1 MLLAAFLLG
10 AVATFVIPV
19 SAQKP
24 VNSTKAKGGGE
35 ASAPAIRG
43 NTANYRSPGAL
54 HKVLVKDRQVI
65 SALTAQGARLISDYG
80 SYALLEANDAL
91 SVTRGAQVVDEN
103 NLVML
108 NAGAID
114 TTTPDAQ
121 AKRATSVERSGKG
134 MRLVQFAG
142 PIRPEWYQALKATG
156 ARIVTYIPSNSYLV
170 YGSADRL
177 KAVQSLASGN
187 SAVQWDGAYTAAH
200 RIDPAVNREPNAKDA
215 AQGGVARKANLSAQ
229 GNEQFTIQLVEDA
242 DENAATLGLINRAK
256 QEPIISQ
263 DKALGYV
270 NVKVALPK
278 NAISQIADRPDVV
291 SIQPWVTPTLLCER
305 QDQIMAGNLTG
316 NAPTP
321 GDYLAYLTGKGYNL
335 NNIATF
341 GVNLSDSG
349 LDNGTTTPDHFVF
362 YKLGD
367 PTSAANSRVAYVV
380 NGGTAT
386 ELRGCNG
393 HGHLNSSIVGGY
405 VPTGVNG
412 GVNFGAF
419 PHADASGFRWG
430 LGIAPFVKIG
440 MSVIFSATGGFTNPV
455 YETLESNAY
464 AAGMRISSNSWG
476 AAVGGAYNSDSQR
489 YDALVRDAQSGTAG
503 NQEYTIVFSA
513 GNSGPGA
520 NTTGSPGTGKNIIT
534 VGRPKML
541 IRSGALMVVALPIPA
556 RITRMTLSVSPALGL
571 KTMAALSLR

>member
-1 MLLAAFLLG
+1 M
-10 AVATFVIPV
+10 
-19 SAQKP
+19 
-24 VNSTKAKGGGE
+24 
-35 ASAPAIRG
+35 
-43 NTANYRSPGAL
+43 
-54 HKVLVKDRQVI
+54 KDRQVI

-91 SVTRGAQVVDEN
+91 SVTKGAQVVDEN

-134 MRLVQFAG
+134 MRLIQFAG

-215 AQGGVARKANLSAQ
+215 AQGGVAKKANLSAQ
-229 GNEQFTIQLVEDA
+229 GNEQFIIQLVEDA

-335 NNIATF
+335 NNIAAF

-349 LDNGTTTPDHFVF
+349 LDNGTTTPDHFV
-362 YKLGD
+362 YLQ
-367 PTSAANSRVAYVV
+367 AR
-380 NGGTAT
+380 
-386 ELRGCNG
+386 R
-393 HGHLNSSIVGGY
+393 
-405 VPTGVNG
+405 
-412 GVNFGAF
+412 
-419 PHADASGFRWG
+419 
-430 LGIAPFVKIG
+430 
-440 MSVIFSATGGFTNPV
+440 
-455 YETLESNAY
+455 SN
-464 AAGMRISSNSWG
+464 
-476 AAVGGAYNSDSQR
+476 QC
-489 YDALVRDAQSGTAG
+489 
-503 NQEYTIVFSA
+503 
-513 GNSGPGA
+513 
-520 NTTGSPGTGKNIIT
+520 GKQ
-534 VGRPKML
+534 PCCL
-541 IRSGALMVVALPIPA
+541 CC
-556 RITRMTLSVSPALGL
+556 
-571 KTMAALSLR
+571 